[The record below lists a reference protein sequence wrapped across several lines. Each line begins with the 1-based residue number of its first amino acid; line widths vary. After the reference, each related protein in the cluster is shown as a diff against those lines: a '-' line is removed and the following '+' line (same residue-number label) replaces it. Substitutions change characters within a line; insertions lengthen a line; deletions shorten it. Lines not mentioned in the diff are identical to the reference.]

1 MEKYSIK
8 INYGEKLNEL
18 NRLYEA
24 VDSFNERLGK
34 FHVVRKTEK
43 DVMEGLGKLLD
54 ERTAELK
61 KNYDEVIDFLKTK
74 QNKLWLM
81 RVTKGE
87 GEYKYIGESFIY
99 IYNVQ
104 EKNRMIECLHSSDI
118 DGLCSQYKFTFN
130 DECVDIESLCYGHG
144 ETIIE
149 LEETTMDKAFEKF
162 NYSIN
167 KIINCRF
174 DKLKD
179 KK

>member
-8 INYGEKLNEL
+8 VNYDEKLNEL
-18 NRLYEA
+18 NRLYEV

-61 KNYDEVIDFLKTK
+61 ENYDKVIDFFKTK
-74 QNKLWLM
+74 QNQLWLM
-81 RVTKGE
+81 RITKGE

-118 DGLCSQYKFTFN
+118 DGLLSNYKFTFD

-149 LEETTMDKAFEKF
+149 LEEATMAEAFDKFT
-162 NYSIN
+162 YSIN
-167 KIINCRF
+167 KIIKCRF
-174 DKLKD
+174 DKLND